1 MSPDEQ
7 GTDAPPPPPPPP
19 PGSPPVEVVREQDKI
34 MLVFSYLTLLALVPL
49 LTVND
54 SEFVRWHAKNGLILT
69 GGGLILVSIVGALP
83 LIIGWL
89 SCPLALVVMVLAIVC
104 IYRALQGVRLRIPIV
119 SDLADKL

>member
-1 MSPDEQ
+1 MSPEEK

-19 PGSPPVEVVREQDKI
+19 PGGQPVEVVREQDKV

-69 GGGLILVSIVGALP
+69 GGGSLLVVIVGQLP
-83 LIIGWL
+83 FIIGWL
-89 SCPLALVVMVLAIVC
+89 SCPLALVVMGLAIVC
-104 IYRALQGVRLRIPIV
+104 MYRALQGVRIRIPLV